1 VAAIPNFIGSRINQT
16 PSGEEFGNKKTGPD
30 PEPVTDT
37 FERVEMRNAPNNAQ
51 VGQKTIGKED
61 ACLLLPLTLV
71 HSPTMVT
78 AALQVPEKAKKEYG
92 EACAA
97 LKRKKT
103 DSAETHMRKAA
114 QEYPK
119 YSAAWVTLGQI
130 FAAQEKSDELR
141 RLSSRARSNLIQ
153 ARML

>member
-1 VAAIPNFIGSRINQT
+1 
-16 PSGEEFGNKKTGPD
+16 
-30 PEPVTDT
+30 
-37 FERVEMRNAPNNAQ
+37 MRNAPNNAQ
-51 VGQKTIGKED
+51 VGQKTIEKED
-61 ACLLLPLTLV
+61 ACLLP
-71 HSPTMVT
+71 PTMVT
-78 AALQVPEKAKKEYG
+78 TALQVPEKAKKEYG

-103 DSAETHMRKAA
+103 DSAETHLRKAA

-153 ARML
+153 AR